1 MYIISMFIVVLGS
14 YSLGW
19 VLANFFGFVFERIA
33 ERNVRLAILY
43 LVVLLILL
51 IAALVYVVMLLF
63 L

>member
-14 YSLGW
+14 YALGW
-19 VLANFFGFVFERIA
+19 VLAQFFFGFVFDLIA

-51 IAALVYVVMLLF
+51 IAALVYVVMLL
-63 L
+63 